1 MGKSNLLTDILT
13 IIESAETRREP
24 ARTYDYLTSE
34 ERRIL
39 QAAANILSK
48 YGKDNSEIISLLAS
62 GHSED
67 RSKRRAYDT
76 KMDLESMLR
85 NDSRFSAI
93 GDHFRIREN
102 GYAWYVKVGANNVR
116 IENSEM
122 WLNSSYLHCG
132 CYYTFDGQ
140 SILSVKEATRSM
152 FSSEL
157 ASFKTVQNAIYRMLK
172 AI

>member
-1 MGKSNLLTDILT
+1 MSKSNLLTDILT

-48 YGKDNSEIISLLAS
+48 YGKDNSEIISLLAR
-62 GHSED
+62 HSED
-67 RSKRRAYDT
+67 RNQRRAYDT
-76 KMDLESMLR
+76 KMDLEEMLR
-85 NDSRFSAI
+85 YDSRFSAI

-102 GYAWYVKVGANNVR
+102 GYTWYVKVGANNVR

-122 WLNSSYLHCG
+122 WLNSSSLHCG

-140 SILSVKEATRSM
+140 NILSLKEATRSM